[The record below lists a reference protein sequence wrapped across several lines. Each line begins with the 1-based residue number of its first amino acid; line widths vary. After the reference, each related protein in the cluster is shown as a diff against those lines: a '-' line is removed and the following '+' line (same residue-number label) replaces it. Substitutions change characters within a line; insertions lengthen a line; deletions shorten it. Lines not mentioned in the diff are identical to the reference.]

1 MEAIIIWMK
10 SLPTWLADWV
20 NILLVSIVFITAF
33 TLVLGVWIG
42 YAITRRR
49 MNAIVELQF
58 FPPKITFKE
67 TEATNKQE

>member
-1 MEAIIIWMK
+1 MEMLMLWMK
-10 SLPTWLADWV
+10 SLPGWAADWM
-20 NILLVSIVFITAF
+20 NIMLIAMIFIVTF
-33 TLVLGVWIG
+33 TLTVGVWIG

-67 TEATNKQE
+67 NNVETKDK